1 MDGLDDISQEEIDAF
16 AASGQDLG
24 PGEDSIF
31 VAAFAEAFDHDP
43 NVAACRPCKPA
54 PPLMFRSPTLVYLP
68 QKAEAEFDALA
79 GAYSANLA
87 PNLAPSEG
95 RWPSDGADA
104 SGYIASA
111 SDVPA
116 PPAPAEDAPMPP
128 AEDAPMPTPDALAPS
143 IAARL
148 ASSDAVEAALVSVC
162 GFVDPV
168 VMALASGHA
177 TEDAL
182 RAALA
187 RALGAE
193 QAARVA
199 DAIVRGDRPEA
210 SSSSDDDDDDGDAP
224 IPDWVRAADLD
235 DQLVRFDAWV
245 RGDGALRSGDDGP
258 AADLGARLALAVQ
271 EAHPYALAEVY
282 GSRASGVELF
292 DSDVDLRLL
301 DAVPLAD
308 VARAVDGAAWS
319 RSVEH
324 VHARV
329 PVVKG
334 VDRRTG
340 LAFDVSRA
348 CDGDRAAADRGDAG
362 DGTAAIE
369 AFASARAAY
378 APVCRFAKVLLRQ
391 SGLDDVHGGG
401 LGSFRCCALVAKA
414 LPNKPPGAALLGVL
428 DAWASPRAY
437 DAPLSFGGSAVDLSS
452 LDDPRA
458 LAACFARAA
467 AAIRSGGLA
476 AALDVPGLARR
487 RRKHDR
493 RTTPAG
499 DAADRRNYRR
509 KAPDAEPRSAK
520 KRRTS

>member
-1 MDGLDDISQEEIDAF
+1 MDVLDDISQEEIDAF

-104 SGYIASA
+104 SGYIAGF
-111 SDVPA
+111 DVPA
-116 PPAPAEDAPMPP
+116 PPAPAEDAPTPP
-128 AEDAPMPTPDALAPS
+128 ADAPDALAPS

-162 GFVDPV
+162 GF
-168 VMALASGHA
+168 
-177 TEDAL
+177 
-182 RAALA
+182 
-187 RALGAE
+187 
-193 QAARVA
+193 AARVA

-210 SSSSDDDDDDGDAP
+210 SSSSSDDDGDGDAP

-235 DQLVRFDAWV
+235 DQLVRFNAWV

-282 GSRASGVELF
+282 GSRGGVELF

-308 VARAVDGAAWS
+308 VARAIDGAAWS

-324 VHARV
+324 VHAR
-329 PVVKG
+329 PPPRASTG
-334 VDRRTG
+334 ATG
-340 LAFDVSRA
+340 LADVSRA

-391 SGLDDVHGGG
+391 SGLDDVYGGG

-493 RTTPAG
+493 RTTPASCRFFC
-499 DAADRRNYRR
+499 DAWPGRRFVPT
-509 KAPDAEPRSAK
+509 KWWSSWSLT
-520 KRRTS
+520 RTTPVSPSTIKPPKNWSKFSCVE

>member
-116 PPAPAEDAPMPP
+116 PPAPAEDAPMPT

-210 SSSSDDDDDDGDAP
+210 SSSEEEEDCDAP
-224 IPDWVRAADLD
+224 VPGSPEWPFPDWVRASDLD

-308 VARAVDGAAWS
+308 VAVAVDGAAWS

-334 VDRRTG
+334 VDRITG

-348 CDGDRAAADRGDAG
+348 RDGDRAAADRGDAG

-369 AFASARAAY
+369 AFAAARAAY

-391 SGLDDVHGGG
+391 SGLDDVYGGG

-493 RTTPAG
+493 RTTPVG
-499 DAADRRNYRR
+499 NHVDRRC
-509 KAPDAEPRSAK
+509 AK

>member
-104 SGYIASA
+104 SGYIAPA
-111 SDVPA
+111 STCGA
-116 PPAPAEDAPMPP
+116 AGRRRRRADADP
-128 AEDAPMPTPDALAPS
+128 EDAPMPTPDGLAPS

-162 GFVDPV
+162 GFVDPW
-168 VMALASGHA
+168 SWPWRRA
-177 TEDAL
+177 TRRRTL

-210 SSSSDDDDDDGDAP
+210 SSSSSDDDGDGDAP
-224 IPDWVRAADLD
+224 IGLGPRRTSTTSSCGSTPGSAATAPCAAATTAPPRTSARGSRSPSRKRIPTRSRRAPT
-235 DQLVRFDAWV
+235 
-245 RGDGALRSGDDGP
+245 GDGPR
-258 AADLGARLALAVQ
+258 
-271 EAHPYALAEVY
+271 
-282 GSRASGVELF
+282 
-292 DSDVDLRLL
+292 
-301 DAVPLAD
+301 
-308 VARAVDGAAWS
+308 
-319 RSVEH
+319 
-324 VHARV
+324 
-329 PVVKG
+329 
-334 VDRRTG
+334 
-340 LAFDVSRA
+340 FDVSRA

-391 SGLDDVHGGG
+391 SGLDDVYGGG

-414 LPNKPPGAALLGVL
+414 LPNKPPGAAPRRPRRLGVAAGL
-428 DAWASPRAY
+428 RRAAVLRRVGRRPRC
-437 DAPLSFGGSAVDLSS
+437 STT
-452 LDDPRA
+452 A
-458 LAACFARAA
+458 LAACFAR
-467 AAIRSGGLA
+467 GGG
-476 AALDVPGLARR
+476 DPVRRVGGGARR
-487 RRKHDR
+487 AGPRAPEAQAR
-493 RTTPAG
+493 PA
-499 DAADRRNYRR
+499 DDPWATR
-509 KAPDAEPRSAK
+509 
-520 KRRTS
+520 

>member
-128 AEDAPMPTPDALAPS
+128 PDAPDALASS

-210 SSSSDDDDDDGDAP
+210 SSSEEEEDCDAP
-224 IPDWVRAADLD
+224 VPGSPEWPFPDWVRAADLD

-245 RGDGALRSGDDGP
+245 RGDGASNIRGDDGP

-282 GSRASGVELF
+282 GSRACGVELF

-369 AFASARAAY
+369 AFAAARAAY

-391 SGLDDVHGGG
+391 SGLDDVYGGG
-401 LGSFRCCALVAKA
+401 LGSFRCCALVAQA

-493 RTTPAG
+493 RTALWKDPASRC
-499 DAADRRNYRR
+499 DA
-509 KAPDAEPRSAK
+509 DAEPRCAK

>member
-95 RWPSDGADA
+95 RWPS
-104 SGYIASA
+104 
-111 SDVPA
+111 
-116 PPAPAEDAPMPP
+116 
-128 AEDAPMPTPDALAPS
+128 

-177 TEDAL
+177 TEEAL

-210 SSSSDDDDDDGDAP
+210 SSSSSDDDGDGDAP

-282 GSRASGVELF
+282 GSRACGVELF

-308 VARAVDGAAWS
+308 VARAIDGAAWS

-391 SGLDDVHGGG
+391 SGLDDVYGGG

-493 RTTPAG
+493 RTTPVG
-499 DAADRRNYRR
+499 NHVDRRC
-509 KAPDAEPRSAK
+509 AK